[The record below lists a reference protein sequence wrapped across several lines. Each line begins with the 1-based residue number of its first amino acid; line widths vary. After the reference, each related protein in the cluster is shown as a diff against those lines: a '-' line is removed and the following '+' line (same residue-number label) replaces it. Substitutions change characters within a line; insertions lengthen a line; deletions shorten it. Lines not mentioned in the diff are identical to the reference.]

1 MYCTCVVWFRSVF
14 TVKRIFVFVPANAH
28 PLPELWCKRRG
39 LRKREV
45 FYLTPWRTLKGG
57 ISTRT
62 RWKHLCNLRQP
73 TLRIAR
79 SLDKLPV
86 SKSRC
91 IAELGVLD
99 LFLFKGAR
107 YLTFEGRRSSCMKD
121 FAVASP
127 CFPTWKLHWQ
137 VVFFSR
143 KAALWLCFGISSSSE
158 FFCFEIKSILHFLVA
173 SFLWNNYNCAL
184 AYDCASTSR
193 Q

>member
-91 IAELGVLD
+91 IAEFRGFGSIFVLRGEVFDFRRTAWQLHERFRSGKPLFSHLGSKAGSFFQSKSSAMIMPWDIIVFRIFFVL
-99 LFLFKGAR
+99 K
-107 YLTFEGRRSSCMKD
+107 
-121 FAVASP
+121 
-127 CFPTWKLHWQ
+127 
-137 VVFFSR
+137 
-143 KAALWLCFGISSSSE
+143 
-158 FFCFEIKSILHFLVA
+158 
-173 SFLWNNYNCAL
+173 
-184 AYDCASTSR
+184 
-193 Q
+193 